1 MDSPREDAQYH
12 DISIS
17 LTGALYLTVNSWK
30 HKIKAPK
37 KHILKGI
44 VLHGFDER
52 IKEIQEKRQQAIEE
66 KDATIALLNDDLK
79 NREYEN
85 VDLQSEIRA
94 QDQQI
99 TALKDVTWDLLQM
112 KTKAME

>member
-1 MDSPREDAQYH
+1 MFDDKMKEDH
-12 DISIS
+12 
-17 LTGALYLTVNSWK
+17 
-30 HKIKAPK
+30 
-37 KHILKGI
+37 
-44 VLHGFDER
+44 R
-52 IKEIQEKRQQAIEE
+52 QAIEE
-66 KDATIALLNDDLK
+66 NDATIALLNDDLK